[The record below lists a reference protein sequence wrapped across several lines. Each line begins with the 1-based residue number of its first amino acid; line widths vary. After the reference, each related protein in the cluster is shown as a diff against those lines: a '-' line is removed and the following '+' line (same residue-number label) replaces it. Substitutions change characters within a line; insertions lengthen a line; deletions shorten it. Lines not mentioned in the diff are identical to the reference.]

1 MGLTE
6 LTVRMARYFD
16 AEDDW
21 LIEYKHPV
29 DAFITRINTY
39 DQPEPSA
46 RPSTRIRN
54 CPQCHH
60 GERGHDNTCDH
71 CDWTREA
78 WEAWAPDGAS

>member
-1 MGLTE
+1 MRGSSNSNGSIEQQLGLTE

-21 LIEYKHPV
+21 LIEHKHPV

-46 RPSTRIRN
+46 PPVHPYSELPPVSPRRTWSR
-54 CPQCHH
+54 
-60 GERGHDNTCDH
+60 
-71 CDWTREA
+71 
-78 WEAWAPDGAS
+78 